1 MVQNILDMKGIQ
13 EAFIRVKN
21 TIQAKLPSIKVLES
35 LLTLAF
41 SISIS
46 SKLKN
51 QQSVNRLHG
60 KTYNILNTSLVTK
73 QNIKNTIK
81 QNKDHIVRL

>member
-1 MVQNILDMKGIQ
+1 LARVQNILGKKGIE

-21 TIQAKLPSIKVLES
+21 TIQAKLPSIKVLEF

-41 SISIS
+41 SIINS

-51 QQSVNRLHG
+51 QQSVNKFHG
-60 KTYNILNTSLVTK
+60 KP
-73 QNIKNTIK
+73 TIS
-81 QNKDHIVRL
+81 